1 MPKISII
8 MGIYNCA
15 ETLPEAI
22 DSVLTQTFSDW
33 QLILCDDGSKDNTYG
48 IAKEYQGRFPEK
60 ILLLQNEQNM
70 GLNHTLNRCLQ
81 VASGEY
87 VARMDGDDISLP
99 TRLEKEAAF
108 LDAHPEYAIVSTPM
122 IFFDEHGDWGRSY
135 AIEEPTKRDF
145 IKHSPV
151 HCHAPCMIRREAYL
165 AVGGYTEDR
174 RMLRFED
181 VNLWYKLYAKGYAG
195 YNLDEPLYKMRDDH
209 AAASRRSLKS
219 RMNAAHVMR
228 DGFSLFHFPRYLYG
242 YIYID
247 LAKHFVKSI
256 MPEKLYVLLHKR
268 SMERKNRDETHH
280 SHLFPSD
287 GAWGR
292 GAQPSGFAGFHRL

>member
-1 MPKISII
+1 

-99 TRLEKEAAF
+99 
-108 LDAHPEYAIVSTPM
+108 
-122 IFFDEHGDWGRSY
+122 HG
-135 AIEEPTKRDF
+135 
-145 IKHSPV
+145 
-151 HCHAPCMIRREAYL
+151 
-165 AVGGYTEDR
+165 
-174 RMLRFED
+174 
-181 VNLWYKLYAKGYAG
+181 
-195 YNLDEPLYKMRDDH
+195 
-209 AAASRRSLKS
+209 
-219 RMNAAHVMR
+219 
-228 DGFSLFHFPRYLYG
+228 
-242 YIYID
+242 
-247 LAKHFVKSI
+247 
-256 MPEKLYVLLHKR
+256 
-268 SMERKNRDETHH
+268 
-280 SHLFPSD
+280 
-287 GAWGR
+287 
-292 GAQPSGFAGFHRL
+292 

>member
-1 MPKISII
+1 
-8 MGIYNCA
+8 
-15 ETLPEAI
+15 
-22 DSVLTQTFSDW
+22 
-33 QLILCDDGSKDNTYG
+33 
-48 IAKEYQGRFPEK
+48 
-60 ILLLQNEQNM
+60 
-70 GLNHTLNRCLQ
+70 
-81 VASGEY
+81 
-87 VARMDGDDISLP
+87 
-99 TRLEKEAAF
+99 
-108 LDAHPEYAIVSTPM
+108 M

-247 LAKHFVKSI
+247 IAKHFVKSI

-268 SMERKNRDETHH
+268 SMERKKQR
-280 SHLFPSD
+280 
-287 GAWGR
+287 
-292 GAQPSGFAGFHRL
+292 

>member
-1 MPKISII
+1 MPKVSII

-60 ILLLQNEQNM
+60 ILLLQNERNM

-81 VASGEY
+81 VVSGEY

-99 TRLEKEAAF
+99 TRIEKEAAF

-181 VNLWYKLYAKGYAG
+181 VNLWYKMFAEHSPIFRIWQWEAIRKIGGCFALKMLTFGTNFTPRG
-195 YNLDEPLYKMRDDH
+195 TLDIIWTSRSIKCAMTTPPLV
-209 AAASRRSLKS
+209 AEA
-219 RMNAAHVMR
+219 
-228 DGFSLFHFPRYLYG
+228 
-242 YIYID
+242 
-247 LAKHFVKSI
+247 
-256 MPEKLYVLLHKR
+256 
-268 SMERKNRDETHH
+268 
-280 SHLFPSD
+280 
-287 GAWGR
+287 
-292 GAQPSGFAGFHRL
+292 